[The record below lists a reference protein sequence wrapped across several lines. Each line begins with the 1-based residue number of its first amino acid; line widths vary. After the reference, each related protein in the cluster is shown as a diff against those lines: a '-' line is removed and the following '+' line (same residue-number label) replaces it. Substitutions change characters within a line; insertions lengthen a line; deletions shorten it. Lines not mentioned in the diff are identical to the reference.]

1 MHARVSTYEDEADQ
15 LTQGFAAVTAPLG
28 EMEGFSK
35 AYFLVDPV
43 VGKGMSITIWDS
55 EDALN
60 ASVERANQMR
70 QEATNQAGA
79 SIGPSTTMRLR

>member
-1 MHARVSTYEDEADQ
+1 
-15 LTQGFAAVTAPLG
+15 
-28 EMEGFSK
+28 
-35 AYFLVDPV
+35 
-43 VGKGMSITIWDS
+43 MSITIWDS

-79 SIGPSTTMRLR
+79 SIGSVDHYEIALTVG